1 MEGTVVE
8 LVNCF
13 RAEEGLLQL
22 GVEPWVPWEWS
33 PFGRDVGEGAAIGS
47 SLSPFMVTAR
57 PLLAGSCSEGT
68 LSTIVVVI
76 GVKIAHKYAQNSR
89 SPLQAPNSD
98 GRQNAFSADIVR

>member
-33 PFGRDVGEGAAIGS
+33 PFGRDVGEGRASGPILA
-47 SLSPFMVTAR
+47 PFVMTVR
-57 PLLAGSCSEGT
+57 SFLAGSHSEGP
-68 LSTIVVVI
+68 LSTVVVI
-76 GVKIAHKYAQNSR
+76 GA
-89 SPLQAPNSD
+89 
-98 GRQNAFSADIVR
+98 